1 MQNKFNTSNIIIL
14 IVSLLILAANLFAY
28 FYLFEIA
35 EWLRICFIV
44 GTFIVAI
51 VMIVFFALKR
61 FALFRLTFL
70 LTIFLAIFT
79 WAYQT
84 IVWLGY
90 AEMFQSIEA
99 MQNLI
104 AQTGAWG
111 IAVFMLIQF
120 LQVVILPI
128 PSAITTIAGAI
139 LFGPTVAMIVSLI
152 SILLASYV
160 AFFIG
165 RFLGEKVVSF
175 LIGKE
180 LCEKYSK
187 LLYDKGKYLFFLMM
201 LFPFFPDDIL
211 CMVAGMTTMKLSF
224 FTFTMLVSRPLA
236 IIPTCYLGGGTIIPY
251 SGWGL
256 VVWAIL
262 IILMI
267 VLFILSYKY
276 QAQIEKWVTNVAAKI
291 TRKKGGDTSL
301 QQNNKGIGN
310 TENPDEV
317 AKESQ
322 NDTQTS
328 DNKEE
333 KNIQQSSTAVVTHK
347 QRKLQKMTK
356 VIKEENEEKEKDT

>member
-1 MQNKFNTSNIIIL
+1 MQSKFSTSNIIIL

-35 EWLRICFIV
+35 EWLNICFIV

-51 VMIVFFALKR
+51 VITIFFALKK

-90 AEMFQSIEA
+90 AEMFKSIEA
-99 MQNLI
+99 IQELI

-128 PSAITTIAGAI
+128 PSAITTVAGAI
-139 LFGPTVAMIVSLI
+139 MFGPTLAMILSLI
-152 SILLASYV
+152 SILIASYV

-224 FTFTMLVSRPLA
+224 FTFTMLISRPLA

-256 VVWAIL
+256 IVWGIL
-262 IILMI
+262 IIIMI

-276 QAQIEKWVTNVAAKI
+276 QAQIEKWVTNIASKI
-291 TRKKGGDTSL
+291 TKKKNKDENIRL
-301 QQNNKGIGN
+301 QQDDVKIKDSQ
-310 TENPDEV
+310 EQDEATNEHQDNV
-317 AKESQ
+317 KL
-322 NDTQTS
+322 TS
-328 DNKEE
+328 DKLINDIHFKDQILYEQKKSQQAKVLKKENGENK
-333 KNIQQSSTAVVTHK
+333 
-347 QRKLQKMTK
+347 
-356 VIKEENEEKEKDT
+356 KDA